1 LPHSSVR
8 LTQCTQERIKEAK
21 KRNKNLQPLLF
32 GPLGKLKPGQSKK
45 MASMIGGDFAEA
57 YVRKNASK
65 EEERRAEANA
75 VAAADGGSA
84 AQGEKK
90 GSGGASGKKT
100 AAEEA
105 GGKGDRGGLF
115 GLISKKVHPKA
126 GGPGAGAASS

>member
-1 LPHSSVR
+1 
-8 LTQCTQERIKEAK
+8 
-21 KRNKNLQPLLF
+21 
-32 GPLGKLKPGQSKK
+32 

-115 GLISKKVHPKA
+115 GLISKKVHSKA